1 MATVNVTVQMSGGM
15 ELLFNNEPVHHL
27 VLPRYYRPAATVDLA
42 ATGSSSSK
50 SAPPTKPEPIEA
62 EAEGAEETDVK
73 FLIWWLREFVL
84 EDRDRPELFSQ
95 GETVRP
101 GILVLIN
108 STDWELEGELDYVLQ
123 EGDEVVFISTLHGG

>member
-15 ELLFNNEPVHHL
+15 ELLFNNEPVHQL
-27 VLPRYYRPAATVDLA
+27 ALPRYYQPALTTART
-42 ATGSSSSK
+42 SSSK
-50 SAPPTKPEPIEA
+50 GGALTKPESVE
-62 EAEGAEETDVK
+62 EGAEGAEETDVK

>member
-1 MATVNVTVQMSGGM
+1 MATINVTVQMSGGM
-15 ELLFNNEPVHHL
+15 ELLFNHEPVHRL
-27 VLPRYYRPAATVDLA
+27 TLPRYCQPATTLHHNPSRS
-42 ATGSSSSK
+42 GSP
-50 SAPPTKPEPIEA
+50 ARPEPISEEKA
-62 EAEGAEETDVK
+62 QEEGAEETDVR
-73 FLIWWLREFVL
+73 FLIWYLREFLL

-95 GETVRP
+95 GDTVRP